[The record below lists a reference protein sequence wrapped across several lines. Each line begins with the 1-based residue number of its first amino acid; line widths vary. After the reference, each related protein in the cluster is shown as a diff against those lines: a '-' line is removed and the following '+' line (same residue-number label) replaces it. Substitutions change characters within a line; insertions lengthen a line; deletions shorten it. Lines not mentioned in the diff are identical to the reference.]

1 MPVKFSYL
9 ADHPE
14 LVPQVISWW
23 HTVWADRMGS
33 DFDSLEQQLTD
44 SLSKTEYPIHVIASV
59 DAVPVA
65 VAALKRQELVELFP
79 HKQYWLGSVYVDG
92 DYRKRKLGSK
102 ITARIVAL
110 AQEMGLPHLYLQTQN
125 LGGGLYKG
133 LGWRAVE
140 QFSDWGE
147 ETLLMYLPLQK
158 ESKHTRTVV

>member
-1 MPVKFSYL
+1 M
-9 ADHPE
+9 
-14 LVPQVISWW
+14 
-23 HTVWADRMGS
+23 
-33 DFDSLEQQLTD
+33 
-44 SLSKTEYPIHVIASV
+44 
-59 DAVPVA
+59 
-65 VAALKRQELVELFP
+65 ELFP

-140 QFSDWGE
+140 QFSDPGE